1 MGLFDKFNKKKEQ
14 QPMNPTLCYKAREI
28 VEKLGKEQLIDKHSF
43 PAGQYYHNYVYE
55 GYGLKIVKPDFTY
68 NNRENVWV
76 YYKREKVL
84 TYDIYVP
91 GEWERILN
99 ELHQS
104 IGAIQNER
112 KKEAQ
117 KLERMTSILK
127 TIRRIPDNGR
137 INIGNGISIAKY
149 ERWEGSYDQIFCGFN
164 CSVYIDNQ
172 LVFESFDDYSYGSD
186 GPKHKTYIPGPWEK
200 YVSQYAE
207 YAERVGNQRSQQEAQ
222 NAADDEI
229 KKLRKL
235 RGEN

>member
-1 MGLFDKFNKKKEQ
+1 MGFFDKFNKKEEKK
-14 QPMNPTLCYKAREI
+14 PLNPTLCYKAREI
-28 VEKLGKEQLIDKHSF
+28 VEKLGNEQLIDKHSF

-76 YYKREKVL
+76 YYKRQEVL
-84 TYDIYVP
+84 TYDIYIP

-127 TIRRIPDNGR
+127 TIRRIPDYGE
-137 INIGNGISIAKY
+137 ISIGNGIKVVQYA
-149 ERWEGSYDQIFCGFN
+149 RREGYYDEHFSGVECY
-164 CSVYIDNQ
+164 VYIDNT
-172 LVFESFDDYSYGSD
+172 LVFESFDDCSYGSD

-200 YVSQYAE
+200 YVSQYAD
-207 YAERVGNQRSQQEAQ
+207 YAERVGNQRKQQEAR